1 ATARAHAL
9 GLRPALTY
17 VPMTARLSEGAG
29 TDQVLVQQRRVR
41 TLDAVMHAIRSA
53 GHTGLA
59 ASRDDGQIDLVLA
72 PQGTTAAAGSLDAVL
87 TVVCT
92 EIRRAVARV
101 DGVGDCRIG
110 VGPESS
116 RLIDAVGGLGEAGHV
131 AEVAM
136 SFASGDPNGDKPF
149 HRAADTRLR
158 GLISLLRSDP
168 RVQTFAETELA
179 GLLTHRAKHGDAMFD
194 LLTSFLQAGGNKA
207 ELARTLH
214 MSRPTLYA
222 RLDALQRVL
231 GLDLDD
237 AESRTS
243 LHVAMLVL
251 G

>member
-1 ATARAHAL
+1 
-9 GLRPALTY
+9 
-17 VPMTARLSEGAG
+17 M
-29 TDQVLVQQRRVR
+29 
-41 TLDAVMHAIRSA
+41 
-53 GHTGLA
+53 
-59 ASRDDGQIDLVLA
+59 
-72 PQGTTAAAGSLDAVL
+72 
-87 TVVCT
+87 
-92 EIRRAVARV
+92 
-101 DGVGDCRIG
+101 
-110 VGPESS
+110 
-116 RLIDAVGGLGEAGHV
+116 
-131 AEVAM
+131 
-136 SFASGDPNGDKPF
+136 
-149 HRAADTRLR
+149 R

-231 GLDLDD
+231 GLDLGD